1 MVDKEEWTEVDTTS
15 PEKEED
21 KVEFEVEE
29 EVKVQAKAE
38 PEPEPKAEAKV
49 ETEVEKP
56 VAEPQELDGIETKG
70 AQKRIRQLIKQ
81 RKDRDDQISQLVQQ
95 NETLNTRLT
104 SREQEFHNISKLN
117 LDANEKQITDK
128 LELARSAYASAH
140 EEGDSGKILKAQEFL
155 NEAQNDLKTLN
166 VTKAQFKDVPTQPQY
181 TQEQLQQYAKAQ
193 QQQQQSQVDPLAVE
207 WAGKSENEW
216 FGKDRVMT
224 AAALALDADLKE
236 QGFDPSDPDFY
247 NEIDSKLKENFP
259 HKFTVKESVQE
270 QPSQPAQ
277 VVAGA
282 SRSTPSSNKKVKLT
296 REDVRLAQ
304 NWGIPL
310 EQYAAEMLKVQNSD
324 GEYTAIKT

>member
-1 MVDKEEWTEVDTTS
+1 MIDKEEWTEVDTTS
-15 PEKEED
+15 PEEEEN

-56 VAEPQELDGIETKG
+56 VEEPQELDGIETKG

-128 LELARSAYASAH
+128 LELARAAYASAH
-140 EEGDSGKILKAQEFL
+140 EEGNSEKILKAQEFL
-155 NEAQNDLKTLN
+155 NEAQNDLKTVN
-166 VTKAQFKDVPTQPQY
+166 VTKAKFKDEPTEPQP
-181 TQEQLQQYAKAQ
+181 Q
-193 QQQQQSQVDPLAVE
+193 QQQQKPQPQVDPLAVE
-207 WAGKSENEW
+207 WAGKPENEW

-236 QGFDPSDPDFY
+236 QGFDPNDPEFY

-310 EQYAAEMLKVQNSD
+310 EQYAAEKLKVENAD

>member
-1 MVDKEEWTEVDTTS
+1 MIDKEEWTEVETTS
-15 PEKEED
+15 PDNKED

-29 EVKVQAKAE
+29 EEVKVQAQ
-38 PEPEPKAEAKV
+38 PELETKSEPKEEAQV
-49 ETEVEKP
+49 QEKP
-56 VAEPQELDGIETKG
+56 KEEAQELDGIETKG

-81 RKDRDDQISQLVQQ
+81 RKDRDDKISELVKQ
-95 NETLNTRLT
+95 NETLNTRLS

-128 LELARSAYASAH
+128 LELARAAYASAH
-140 EEGDSGKILKAQEFL
+140 EEGNSEKILKAQEFL
-155 NEAQNDLKTLN
+155 NEAQNDLKTVN
-166 VTKAQFKDVPTQPQY
+166 VTKAKFKDEPTEPQP
-181 TQEQLQQYAKAQ
+181 Q
-193 QQQQQSQVDPLAVE
+193 QQQQKPQPQVDPLAVE
-207 WAGKSENEW
+207 WAEKPENKW

-236 QGFDPSDPDFY
+236 QGFDPNDPEFY

-310 EQYAAEMLKVQNSD
+310 EQYAAEKLKVENAD